1 MLGFPVLHH
10 LPEPVHWV
18 GDAIQTAKTVY
29 HCVHSVSSVICL
41 FAFWTAS
48 DLASQ
53 FDYCLKG
60 LCTKVT
66 SQHQSPGFFV
76 QRVLSVSHP
85 QLQIALTFI
94 CSSHQ
99 PYPVEETI
107 RIWAYIPHLPSFL
120 PTDSGSSVRWV
131 LFSFYMFLK
140 MRLREVKWLP
150 NLTWSPRDTACG
162 IRSSEPVP
170 SHSNAVCNLIHHLS
184 FTAMYK
190 SQAMLMK
197 LLKKL
202 SVISVTELKIT
213 VQMRT
218 VLY

>member
-1 MLGFPVLHH
+1 MRSLAWSLGEHNQGVQVTL
-10 LPEPVHWV
+10 
-18 GDAIQTAKTVY
+18 TAKTIY
-29 HCVHSVSSVICL
+29 SCLCSISSVFCL

-48 DLASQ
+48 DLASL

-60 LCTKVT
+60 LCTKAT

-76 QRVLSVSHP
+76 KRVLGVSLP

-94 CSSHQ
+94 HSSHQ

-107 RIWAYIPHLPSFL
+107 IILAYIPRIPFFLPS
-120 PTDSGSSVRWV
+120 DSGSSVRWV
-131 LFSFYMFLK
+131 LFFSCYMFLR

-150 NLTWSPRDTACG
+150 NLAWSPRDTACG
-162 IRSSEPVP
+162 IQSSEPFP
-170 SHSNAVCNLIHHLS
+170 SYSNTVCNLTHHLS
-184 FTAMYK
+184 FIAIYK

-197 LLKKL
+197 LLKNL
-202 SVISVTELKIT
+202 SVVSVTDLKIT

>member
-1 MLGFPVLHH
+1 M
-10 LPEPVHWV
+10 EPGGHNRGVQV
-18 GDAIQTAKTVY
+18 TPTAKTIY
-29 HCVHSVSSVICL
+29 SCLHSVSSVFCL

-48 DLASQ
+48 DLASL

-60 LCTKVT
+60 LCTKAT

-76 QRVLSVSHP
+76 KRVLSVSLP

-94 CSSHQ
+94 HSSHQ
-99 PYPVEETI
+99 PFPVEETI
-107 RIWAYIPHLPSFL
+107 RILAYIPHIPFFLPS
-120 PTDSGSSVRWV
+120 DSGSSVRWV
-131 LFSFYMFLK
+131 LLFSCYMFLK

-150 NLTWSPRDTACG
+150 NLAGSPCDTACR
-162 IRSSEPVP
+162 IRSSEPFP

-184 FTAMYK
+184 FIAIYK

-197 LLKKL
+197 LFKKL
-202 SVISVTELKIT
+202 SVISVTDLKIT